1 MAMAR
6 TDNDSWDITESVG
19 STALGV
25 AAARAAETESENP
38 LIQDPFA
45 RAFLEAAGDGMWSL
59 MANPSKAAELTDDAD
74 LLAHLQVM
82 IDFNNDI
89 SEYWQ
94 ALDVGQ
100 CSLHDAGLAV
110 ELGVNYAVYAMTH

>member
-1 MAMAR
+1 MPR

-25 AAARAAETESENP
+25 AAARAAETESESP

-45 RAFLEAAGDGMWSL
+45 RAFLEAAGDGMWHL
-59 MANPSKAAELTDDAD
+59 MANPAKAAELTDDAD

-82 IDFNNDI
+82 IDFM
-89 SEYWQ
+89 
-94 ALDVGQ
+94 
-100 CSLHDAGLAV
+100 AV
-110 ELGVNYAVYAMTH
+110 RTAFSTSTSSTRRRPACGRW